1 MDEFENC
8 SVYEIRCKDPNINE
22 IYIGATKNIKNRIQ
36 QHYYNITQKE
46 KKHYPVYTFIRDN
59 GGWKNWTFVVL
70 ETITVENRAELS
82 KRESEYVKLKNP
94 KLNKVIPCR
103 TIKEYCHDNREHLRQ
118 QNALFN
124 IRHRE
129 KINNIKK
136 EKYKTNKQYYLEAS
150 RKYTE
155 KNKDKI
161 NAKRRRRYNCLCGMN
176 ISLGHRPRH
185 IRNGEHK
192 KKMEELFQNET
203 TRVD

>member
-161 NAKRRRRYNCLCGMN
+161 
-176 ISLGHRPRH
+176 P
-185 IRNGEHK
+185 E
-192 KKMEELFQNET
+192 
-203 TRVD
+203 